1 MQHTDKNYENQIN
14 LINENLVKMGS
25 ILEQQFS
32 DALKVVASRDQNLA
46 NKVVEKDDL
55 INQLNHDISDLVFQ
69 IIAMRQPMAD
79 DLRFLFC
86 SIKIIRDLERIGD
99 HLTTHDAL
107 NCLFERKLA
116 QADQI
121 AERDDIIDTLH
132 GNFIKDV
139 LSYMK
144 ENDDFIPDSLALI
157 QISKGIERIG
167 DYVTNIM
174 EEVHFL
180 IEGKYNN
187 S

>member
-1 MQHTDKNYENQIN
+1 M
-14 LINENLVKMGS
+14 
-25 ILEQQFS
+25 
-32 DALKVVASRDQNLA
+32 
-46 NKVVEKDDL
+46 
-55 INQLNHDISDLVFQ
+55 
-69 IIAMRQPMAD
+69 
-79 DLRFLFC
+79 
-86 SIKIIRDLERIGD
+86 
-99 HLTTHDAL
+99 THDAL

-121 AERDDIIDTLH
+121 AERDDIIDDLH